1 MESFRPGVILVV
13 RRRRRRKSS
22 ALGLNLAGRVNGESA
37 GDVGIRKDS

>member
-13 RRRRRRKSS
+13 RRRRRKSS